1 MDLTKIKA
9 LVELLQQSR
18 LSALELS
25 EDGGSLRLERHAQA
39 TVSRLPAQTPG
50 EPADHD
56 QVVTP
61 GGMPPA
67 PSLITPV
74 ASDHVVKASMQGILH
89 LTPAPGEP
97 AFVRVGDRVQLE
109 QVICVIEAMKM
120 FNTIETE
127 VAGTVVEILAE
138 AARSCRRGQLVP
150 VRRKSD
156 ASHFIYFTNLH
167 AKE

>member
-25 EDGGSLRLERHAQA
+25 EDGGSLRLERHAQV
-39 TVSRLPAQTPG
+39 TVTRPPAQAPG
-50 EPADHD
+50 KPADHD
-56 QVVTP
+56 QVVTS
-61 GGMPPA
+61 GAMLPA
-67 PSLITPV
+67 PSLITPA

-97 AFVRVGDRVQLE
+97 AFVRVGDHVQVE

-138 AARSCRRGQLVP
+138 AGSEVKLGQPLF
-150 VRRKSD
+150 R
-156 ASHFIYFTNLH
+156 I
-167 AKE
+167 E